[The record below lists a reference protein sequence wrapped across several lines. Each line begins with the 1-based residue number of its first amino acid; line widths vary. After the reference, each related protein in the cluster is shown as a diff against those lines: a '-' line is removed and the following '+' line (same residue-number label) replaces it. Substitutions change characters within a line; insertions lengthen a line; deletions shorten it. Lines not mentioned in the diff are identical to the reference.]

1 MLKEERPNLKIAN
14 LKEKIELHN
23 TNVRNLY
30 LKKTKGEIS
39 LDEFI
44 EKKESESFQKEQ
56 SEKLL
61 KEVIKSKNEDL
72 RKQELK
78 EKYNQFINSGYLIHQ
93 IISYFI
99 DNLIIYK
106 DDTIQISFKFKIE
119 KLKEIKL
126 Y

>member
-1 MLKEERPNLKIAN
+1 M
-14 LKEKIELHN
+14 KEKIELHN

-44 EKKESESFQKEQ
+44 EKKGSESFQKEQ